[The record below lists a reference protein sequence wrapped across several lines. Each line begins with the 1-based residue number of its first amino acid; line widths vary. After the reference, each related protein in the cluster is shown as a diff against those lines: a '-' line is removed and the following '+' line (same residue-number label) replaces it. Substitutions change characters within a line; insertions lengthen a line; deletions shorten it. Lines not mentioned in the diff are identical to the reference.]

1 MTLGP
6 AALNECKS
14 FTRGYLLA
22 SRWAAVRPADD
33 VATRLPK
40 LGDEPVGELYDAMD
54 ELPEAS
60 RSALEKVWVKREARR
75 RLEDAL
81 GLHWTWLADVVED
94 EPAPLLLLAL
104 GEIEPAIAKEA
115 FRHLWPKKKA
125 RSNEIEV
132 TPLDPSMAGHLRRH
146 LLARFAL
153 LGEREQKVDKL
164 AGLLILDRRDVWML
178 AQDLGRATLSEMA
191 QSHNRGALERFL
203 QRVPGARSARIR
215 RMVEALEPGD
225 FSDATSS
232 DIRPP
237 ASSPGQGKG
246 ETEEAGNA
254 DGADPAG
261 SDDEANPIKRGL
273 DDLDA
278 AMAVAQTEGELFGLV
293 GVRKL
298 ARGLADRPREFSL
311 SLGQK
316 MAKHLAN
323 HLITW
328 RDTGAARGEAASDE
342 TIQEIVNGLG
352 AAMSRSAS
360 GGMSSGLRG

>member
-22 SRWAAVRPADD
+22 ARWAGARPADD

-81 GLHWTWLADVVED
+81 GLHWTWLADVLAD

-104 GEIEPAIAKEA
+104 GEIEPSIAKEA
-115 FRHLWPKKKA
+115 FRHLWPKKRV
-125 RSNEIEV
+125 RSNEVEV
-132 TPLDPSMAGHLRRH
+132 TPLHPSMAGHLRRH

-164 AGLLILDRRDVWML
+164 AALLILDRRDVWML
-178 AQDLGRATLSEMA
+178 AQDLGRATLSDMA

-232 DIRPP
+232 DIRAPEPDASEGDP
-237 ASSPGQGKG
+237 AG
-246 ETEEAGNA
+246 A
-254 DGADPAG
+254 DGAGANE
-261 SDDEANPIKRGL
+261 DDEEANPVKRGL
-273 DDLDA
+273 ADLDA

-293 GVRKL
+293 GLRKL
-298 ARGLADRPREFSL
+298 SRGLADRPREYCL
-311 SLGQK
+311 SLAQK
-316 MAKHLAN
+316 MARHLAH
-323 HLITW
+323 HLVTW
-328 RDTGAARGEAASDE
+328 RDAGAERGESATDE
-342 TIQEIVNGLG
+342 TIQEIVDGLG
-352 AAMSRSAS
+352 AALSRSAS
-360 GGMSSGLRG
+360 GGMSSELRG